1 MLADSVNLT
10 KAGGVRA
17 ALLLFLMVLCI
28 SMFSGALLDLQARW
42 SWYGEEYSHGVL
54 IPIVAAWLLWSRRNV
69 LGASFGPPV
78 WAGPVLILAAMVMC
92 IIGELSAIY
101 ILAQLGFIVALL
113 GIVLTIGG
121 YSLFRVTIV
130 PIAFLIFAIPPPNF
144 VVAVLTFKLQ
154 ILSSE
159 LGAWFI
165 SLFQIPVFLDGNI
178 IDLGDRQLEVAEAC
192 SGLRYL
198 FPLLSLGFLLGYLF
212 RAPLWQRIVV
222 FLSTIPITIAM
233 NSLRIG
239 MVGVT
244 VAYWGPQMADEV
256 LHDFEGWL
264 IFVACFAML
273 MAEIYLFARL
283 SGKAVGDVFRLPL
296 HLPPASPFPG
306 GGPTPLRLAPVV
318 AALCLLCATGLATH
332 FISGRSE
339 MVPDRL
345 RFATFP
351 AQIGQWQGHAS
362 SLDQATERGL
372 NFDDYILSDYVR
384 SDGKGINLYVAYY
397 ASQHD
402 VKTIHPPLLCLP
414 GSGWNIASV
423 DKAKYR
429 DAGGDVA
436 INRLVIEQN
445 STRQV
450 VYYWYVEGGRKIAD
464 EYWAKWYLLLD
475 AMIKNRSDGSLVR
488 VTTPILFGE
497 TERDAEERL
506 QSFMRDALP
515 SLAQYLPSDASHPV
529 KSVLNSFHDSRS

>member
-1 MLADSVNLT
+1 M
-10 KAGGVRA
+10 
-17 ALLLFLMVLCI
+17 
-28 SMFSGALLDLQARW
+28 
-42 SWYGEEYSHGVL
+42 
-54 IPIVAAWLLWSRRNV
+54 
-69 LGASFGPPV
+69 
-78 WAGPVLILAAMVMC
+78 AMCVT
-92 IIGELSAIY
+92 GELSAIY
-101 ILAQLGFIVALL
+101 ILTQVGFIVALL
-113 GIVLTIGG
+113 GTVLTVGG
-121 YSLFRVTIV
+121 YSLFRVTGV
-130 PIAFLIFAIPPPNF
+130 PIAILIFAIPPPNF
-144 VVAVLTFKLQ
+144 IVAVLTFKLQ

-165 SLFQIPVFLDGNI
+165 RLFQIPVYLDGNI
-178 IDLGDRQLEVAEAC
+178 IDLGERQLEVAEAC

-198 FPLLSLGFLLGYLF
+198 FPLLSIGFLLGYLF

-222 FLSTIPITIAM
+222 FLSTIPITIGM

-264 IFVACFAML
+264 IFVACLVLL

-283 SGKAVGDVFRLPL
+283 SGKAFVDVLQPPVRAARPSSGGRPTSPL
-296 HLPPASPFPG
+296 SP
-306 GGPTPLRLAPVV
+306 APVV

-332 FISGRSE
+332 FISGRSQ

-362 SLDQATERGL
+362 SLDRATERGL

-384 SDGKGINLYVAYY
+384 PDGTGINLYVAYY

-402 VKTIHPPLLCLP
+402 IKTIHPPLLCLP
-414 GSGWNIASV
+414 GSGWNIANV
-423 DKAKYR
+423 AKAAYR

-445 STRQV
+445 STRQI

-475 AMIKNRSDGSLVR
+475 AMIRNRSDGSLVR
-488 VTTPILFGE
+488 LTAPILFGE
-497 TERDAEERL
+497 TEGDAEERL